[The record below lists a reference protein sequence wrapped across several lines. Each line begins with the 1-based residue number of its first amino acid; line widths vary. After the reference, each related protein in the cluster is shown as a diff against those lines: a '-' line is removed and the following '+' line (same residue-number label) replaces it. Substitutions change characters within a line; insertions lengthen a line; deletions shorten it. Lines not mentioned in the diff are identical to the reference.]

1 VTVGAEVD
9 GVKVVTVGAEARGAN
24 ATVVPVG
31 AAVAGAEVVPVGVTG
46 NDGDGFRLFLIGS
59 KLGPDGIARDGVG
72 GDGDGTTR
80 PNCWLFRSTSHA
92 PGVGV
97 EVARA
102 KVVTVGAE
110 VDGVKVVTVGAEARG
125 ANATV
130 VPVGAAVAG
139 AEVVP
144 VGVTGSDGDGF
155 RLRQIKVPGVVDR
168 AGCKLAPDGDDVD
181 EDRHSVLPVQPH

>member
-1 VTVGAEVD
+1 M
-9 GVKVVTVGAEARGAN
+9 
-24 ATVVPVG
+24 
-31 AAVAGAEVVPVGVTG
+31 
-46 NDGDGFRLFLIGS
+46 
-59 KLGPDGIARDGVG
+59 
-72 GDGDGTTR
+72 
-80 PNCWLFRSTSHA
+80 
-92 PGVGV
+92 
-97 EVARA
+97 
-102 KVVTVGAE
+102 TVGAE